1 MQGIELGVVAG
12 TFLLIFPSELPD
24 KTFVASLVLATRFPR
39 LPVWI
44 GVTAAFAVQSLI
56 AVAAAW
62 LLTLLP
68 EKALALSAAALF
80 AIGAAVMLRGG
91 LAARGDWRAEMAE
104 EIDEE
109 RQHEHVDLTA
119 DATTSPVR
127 VVVSSFGLIFLA
139 EWGDLSQLLTAGLA
153 ARTGE
158 PVSVFIGAWA
168 ALGTVAGL
176 AVLAGGWLSSHVP
189 LHRVRLL
196 SAALLAVLAVLALW
210 DVVRG

>member
-1 MQGIELGVVAG
+1 MLDLGVLVT
-12 TFLLIFPSELPD
+12 TFVLIFPAELPD

-44 GVTAAFAVQSLI
+44 GVTAAFGMQSLI

-68 EKALALSAAALF
+68 ERLLAAA
-80 AIGAAVMLRGG
+80 AAVLFFGGALIMLRSG
-91 LAARGDWRAEMAE
+91 LSARGDWREEMAE

-109 RQHEHVDLTA
+109 RQHEHANAVSDAAVRPWRVMLT
-119 DATTSPVR
+119 
-127 VVVSSFGLIFLA
+127 SFALIALA

-153 ARTGE
+153 ARTKE
-158 PVSVFIGAWA
+158 PVSVFLGAWA
-168 ALGTVAGL
+168 ALTTVTAL
-176 AVLAGGWLSSHVP
+176 AVLSGGWLAAHVP

-196 SAALLAVLAVLALW
+196 SAVLLAALGVLAVW
-210 DVVRG
+210 DFAHA